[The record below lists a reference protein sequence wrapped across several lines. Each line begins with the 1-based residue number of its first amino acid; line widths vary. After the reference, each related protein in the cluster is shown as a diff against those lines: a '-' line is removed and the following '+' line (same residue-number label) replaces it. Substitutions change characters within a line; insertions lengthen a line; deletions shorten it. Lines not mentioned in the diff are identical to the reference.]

1 MSFLAS
7 VALVPCR
14 LALNDADAENFDDD
28 RLIPFMAMAM
38 RDLVSKL
45 ELNEIPSYNE
55 ISAVIPVNAAVL
67 TLTLPADFRTPIK
80 LEERARNDTSNL
92 FSPMYK
98 RDWEPNAFPQSSLI
112 YWVYREDSVKFLGAT
127 SDRDVKLY
135 YQTIGQVINSVN
147 SVITV
152 IGLENVLGL
161 LTAKLFAAL
170 ALRNI
175 ELADYINGLYSEQWD
190 EFSRRRVKGKQ
201 DLPIQRPSFR
211 DRRRLIYNSIP
222 RT

>member
-7 VALVPCR
+7 AALEPCR
-14 LALNDADAENFDDD
+14 LALNDIDEENFDDA

-38 RDLVSKL
+38 RELVGKL

-55 ISAVIPVNAAVL
+55 VSAVIPVNAGIL
-67 TLTLPADFRTPIK
+67 TLTLPADYRTAIK

-92 FSPMYK
+92 FQPMT
-98 RDWEPNAFPQSSLI
+98 RREWEPNAFPQSSLI
-112 YWVYREDSVKFLGAT
+112 YWINREDTIKFLGAT

-135 YQTIGQVINSVN
+135 YQTIGQAVTSVN

-152 IGLENVLGL
+152 IGLENCLGL

-170 ALRNI
+170 ALRNS
-175 ELADYINGLYSEQWD
+175 ELAAYIDGLFKEQWY
-190 EFSRRRVKGKQ
+190 EFSTRRVKQGQ

-211 DRRRLIYNSIP
+211 DRRRSILT
-222 RT
+222 RI